1 MTEPKRPES
10 QSDSPRI
17 ARNPAP
23 SSAPSAAGPSAD
35 SPSAGTGAGADAH
48 FGVAEARVLKR
59 ERWSLVWLVP
69 LVAVAIGAWL
79 AYHAISE
86 RGPVIT
92 IEFETASGLQAGKT
106 KVKFKDVVIGQV
118 TAIAVSE
125 DLEKVLVTAELTRD
139 ASHYLTEKTRFWVA
153 KPRITASQVTG
164 LETLLSGAYVAI
176 DPVIKGKS
184 TRTFV
189 GLKNPPVITTSEP
202 GSEFALRSSSLGS
215 LNLGSPV
222 YYRHIQVGQVVNFR
236 LDKDGGAVTIE
247 IFVSKPHD
255 SLVSSTTRFW
265 NASGFDVRMNADGV
279 SIDSESVISMLIG
292 GVAFDN
298 LESLDDKG
306 MPAQDGQFF
315 PLYANRA
322 QAHERA
328 YLNKKRFVL
337 LFGDSVRGLS
347 LNAPVMVRG
356 IQVGQVLDIQ
366 LEFDP
371 DRIEFQI
378 PVLIEIEPERI
389 NWVASGG
396 KAALAHTHE
405 PVATAPDASLVRA
418 LVARGLR
425 AQLKTGSLLT
435 GQLYVEFDLHADA
448 APATIGEH
456 HGYPSLPTLP
466 TPIEAVTT
474 KVDRILSEVEAIPF
488 QRIGDD
494 LSVTL
499 AGVRALV
506 DSKELRDALTQV
518 DGLVDHLTHL
528 SAMVDA
534 ELAPE
539 VLRMVVRAKGALKSL
554 DTMLAADA
562 PLRAD
567 LVGALREVQSASR
580 SVGELADY
588 LERHPEALLRG
599 KGGAR

>member
-1 MTEPKRPES
+1 MNDPEQPDRIEAPRP
-10 QSDSPRI
+10 
-17 ARNPAP
+17 RNAAP
-23 SSAPSAAGPSAD
+23 SPDRYSDASGAADTRVGL
-35 SPSAGTGAGADAH
+35 
-48 FGVAEARVLKR
+48 AEAQVVKR

-79 AYHAISE
+79 AYHAISQ
-86 RGPVIT
+86 RGPTIT
-92 IEFETASGLQAGKT
+92 IEFDSASGLQAGKT

-118 TAIAVSE
+118 TDITVSG
-125 DLEKVLVTAELTRD
+125 DLENVLVTAELTRD
-139 ASHYLTEKTRFWVA
+139 SSHYLTDKTRFWVA

-176 DPVIKGKS
+176 DPVTEGKS

-189 GLKNPPVITTSEP
+189 GLKDPPVITTSEP
-202 GSEFALRSSSLGS
+202 GSEFALRSDTLGS

-222 YYRHIQVGQVVNFR
+222 YYRHIQVGQVVNYR
-236 LDKDGGAVTIE
+236 LDKDGSAITID
-247 IFVSKPHD
+247 IFVAKPHD
-255 SLVSSTTRFW
+255 SLVTTTTRFW
-265 NASGFDVRMNADGV
+265 NASGFDVRMTADGV

-298 LESLDDKG
+298 LESLEQKG
-306 MPAQDGQFF
+306 VPAQDGQFF

-337 LFGDSVRGLS
+337 LFDDSVRGLS
-347 LNAPVMVRG
+347 VGAPVMVRG

-371 DRIEFQI
+371 NRIEFQI
-378 PVLIEIEPERI
+378 PVLIEIEPER
-389 NWVASGG
+389 VDRLDSEGEAS
-396 KAALAHTHE
+396 LAHTGE
-405 PVATAPDASLVRA
+405 PVATASDESLLRA
-418 LVARGLR
+418 LVVSGLR
-425 AQLKTGSLLT
+425 AQLKTGNLLT
-435 GQLYVEFDLHADA
+435 GQLYVEFDLHPDA

-456 HGYPSLPTLP
+456 DGYPSLPTLP

-474 KVDRILSEVEAIPF
+474 KVNRILSEVEAIPF

-494 LSVTL
+494 LSATL
-499 AGVRALV
+499 SGARALAE
-506 DSKELRDALTQV
+506 SAKLRDALTQA
-518 DGLVDHLTHL
+518 DRLVDHLARL
-528 SAMVDA
+528 SAMLDA

-539 VLRMVVRAKGALKSL
+539 VMRLVVQAKGAFKSL
-554 DTMLAADA
+554 DAMLATDA

-567 LVGALREVQSASR
+567 LLGALREFQSASR
-580 SVGELADY
+580 SVAELADY